1 MTICPQ
7 YLLLLLF
14 NNIRLLLLCSYSLM
28 TGIQNRILHYNSLQ
42 YTSKIIQLKSLVLI
56 YFIDKYVEHTV
67 EKTLYINEHGL
78 LN

>member
-1 MTICPQ
+1 
-7 YLLLLLF
+7 
-14 NNIRLLLLCSYSLM
+14 M

>member
-1 MTICPQ
+1 MI
-7 YLLLLLF
+7 
-14 NNIRLLLLCSYSLM
+14 
-28 TGIQNRILHYNSLQ
+28 GIQNRILHYNSLQ

-56 YFIDKYVEHTV
+56 YFIDEYVEHTI